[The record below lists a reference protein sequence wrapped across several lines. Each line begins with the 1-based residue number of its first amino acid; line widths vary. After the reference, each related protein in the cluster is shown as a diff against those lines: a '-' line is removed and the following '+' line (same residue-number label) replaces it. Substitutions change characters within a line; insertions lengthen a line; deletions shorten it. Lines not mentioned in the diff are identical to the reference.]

1 MDTPNHANHLLP
13 VLQVGEIPKEE
24 SPRRWLIQDLWG
36 ASSVG
41 CIAGCP
47 KVGKSWM
54 GLEMAVSVATGTPCL
69 GTYPVTDP
77 GPVLVFLAEDSLSV
91 LRERVDNLACHRG
104 VDINEMKL
112 NVITEPTLHLDRADD
127 RMRFMA
133 TALALRP
140 RLVLLDPLVRI
151 HSANENDATEISKLL
166 SYFRELQ
173 RRIDTSVILV
183 HHTRKA
189 LAGSG
194 GEGRNLRG
202 SSDIWAFG
210 DSNLYLRHFKGHVLL
225 TMEHRAAAAPDP
237 VCFHLVANDDQTVHL
252 EVTNKPTN
260 DKVQRHHELKEAIL
274 DALTGHDGIG
284 REALRRKL
292 SVKNTRLGKAIEEL
306 QNEGSIERGPKGLRR
321 ITTTT

>member
-1 MDTPNHANHLLP
+1 MDTPNHANHPLS
-13 VLQVGEIPKEE
+13 VLRVGEIPKEE

-47 KVGKSWM
+47 KVGKSWL
-54 GLEMAVSVATGTPCL
+54 GLEMAVSVATGKPCL

-77 GPVLVFLAEDSLSV
+77 GPVLAFLAEDRLSV
-91 LRERVDNLACHRG
+91 LRERVENLARHKG

-112 NVITEPTLHLDRADD
+112 NIITEPTLHLDRAGD
-127 RMRFMA
+127 RMRLMA
-133 TALALRP
+133 TASALRP

-173 RRIDTSVILV
+173 RRNDTSVILV
-183 HHTRKA
+183 HHTRKT

-194 GEGRNLRG
+194 GEGQNLRG

-210 DSNLYLRHFKGHVLL
+210 DSNLYLRPFKGHVLL

-237 VCFHLVANDDQTVHL
+237 VCLHLVAGDAETVHL
-252 EVTNKPTN
+252 EVTNEPTSE
-260 DKVQRHHELKEAIL
+260 KAQRHQELKEAIL
-274 DALTGHDGIG
+274 DALTESDGLT
-284 REALRRKL
+284 RDALRLKL
-292 SVKNTRLGKAIEEL
+292 SVKNARLGKALEEL
-306 QNEGSIERGPKGLRR
+306 QSQGRLERGPQGWRR
-321 ITTTT
+321 ITGTN